1 VGCKGGTERAPVYL
15 YARSHLRHL
24 ASGVLSFD
32 IGLASQR
39 AACFTRNAF
48 IFVSTAMNDVSHPL
62 SPQDRIELLCWLTCG
77 ILGAFYLNETWP
89 TPDFHV
95 QAAHKWLDRHSRH
108 ADWLAISKLAVV
120 AREIAERHAGF
131 VSAEWARDA
140 VEEIL
145 DTDDLNHQARLVV
158 KIIHDCQLAL
168 ADKRM
173 RD

>member
-1 VGCKGGTERAPVYL
+1 
-15 YARSHLRHL
+15 
-24 ASGVLSFD
+24 
-32 IGLASQR
+32 
-39 AACFTRNAF
+39 
-48 IFVSTAMNDVSHPL
+48 MNDVSHPL

-168 ADKRM
+168 ADNPVTSFSFFGR
-173 RD
+173 RRNRNANRTIPGIIVGRRRRAS

>member
-1 VGCKGGTERAPVYL
+1 
-15 YARSHLRHL
+15 
-24 ASGVLSFD
+24 
-32 IGLASQR
+32 
-39 AACFTRNAF
+39 
-48 IFVSTAMNDVSHPL
+48 MNDVSHPL
-62 SPQDRIELLCWLTCG
+62 SHQDRIELLCWLTCG

-89 TPDFHV
+89 TADFHV
-95 QAAHKWLDRHSRH
+95 QAAHKWLNRHSRH

-145 DTDDLNHQARLVV
+145 DTDDLNYEARLVV
-158 KIIHDCQLAL
+158 KIIHDCELAL
-168 ADKRM
+168 ADRRM